1 MRRKDREI
9 TDREIIDS
17 ILHEAEICRLAMV
30 DGGEPYIVPVN
41 FGYDGKYIYF
51 HSAKTGRKIDIL
63 KANGTVCFEAETG
76 TAVKKADM
84 ACDWSMKF
92 YCVIGTGKAE
102 FVESF
107 EEKVKALDVIMRKYS
122 QDGTFKYDDAQVAKV
137 AVVKIEIKEVTG
149 KKAGY

>member
-9 TDREIIDS
+9 TEREKIDS
-17 ILHEAEICRLAMV
+17 ILYEAEICRLAMV

-41 FGYDGKYIYF
+41 FGYDGRCIYF

-76 TAVKKADM
+76 TELKKDGM
-84 ACDWSMKF
+84 ACEWGMRF
-92 YCVIGTGKAE
+92 YSAIGTGKAE
-102 FVESF
+102 FIEGF
-107 EEKVKALDVIMRKYS
+107 EEKVKALDIIMRKYS
-122 QDGTFKYDDAQVAKV
+122 RDDAFKYDAAQVERV

-149 KKAGY
+149 KKSGY